1 MITSL
6 GKTLRDLGDQTSNNW
21 YFIMIVTCV
30 LLVAGALGILIFI
43 RTLQQSRAKLRN
55 ARSGIRLNDLDFPDP
70 NLHSAIA
77 IPAPGGAIG
86 GPNGGHLL
94 NTPTTQ
100 PIRISTKK

>member
-1 MITSL
+1 MVTSL

-21 YFIMIVTCV
+21 YFIMVVTGV
-30 LLVAGALGILIFI
+30 LLVAGALGIMLFI
-43 RTLQQSRAKLRN
+43 RSLQQSRAKLRN
-55 ARSGIRLNDLDFPDP
+55 ARSGIALNDLGFPDP
-70 NLHSAIA
+70 NLHNAIA

-86 GPNGGHLL
+86 GPNGGLL

>member
-1 MITSL
+1 M
-6 GKTLRDLGDQTSNNW
+6 RDLGDQTSNNW

-43 RTLQQSRAKLRN
+43 RSLQQSRAKLRN
-55 ARSGIRLNDLDFPDP
+55 ARSGIGLNDLGFPEP
-70 NLHSAIA
+70 NLHNTIA

>member
-1 MITSL
+1 MVTSL

-43 RTLQQSRAKLRN
+43 RSLQQSRAKLRN
-55 ARSGIRLNDLDFPDP
+55 ARSGIGLNDLGFPEP
-70 NLHSAIA
+70 NLHNTIA

-86 GPNGGHLL
+86 GPNGGLL

>member
-6 GKTLRDLGDQTSNNW
+6 GKTLRDLGDQTSDNW
-21 YFIMIVTCV
+21 YFILVVTCV

-43 RTLQQSRAKLRN
+43 RSLQQSRAKLRN
-55 ARSGIRLNDLDFPDP
+55 ARSGIRLNDLGFSEP
-70 NLHSAIA
+70 NLHNAIA